1 MKIANFIVLDD
12 RPNRKQ
18 EYHHTVNGEVYI
30 PLETTVPVIQRGYGC
45 IGLGMVTEI
54 VMRKDSTTIIF
65 TMSKVGKDAADA
77 YYSLYKNQVTMNESD
92 DVYDQA
98 SDVIIPGMMA
108 STAKST
114 PKPKRSSSTNYNSP
128 LYDGRRS
135 NSSSGSLME
144 YLEDDPH
151 W

>member
-1 MKIANFIVLDD
+1 MRITNFIVLDD
-12 RPNRKQ
+12 VPNRKH

-30 PLETTVPVIQRGYGC
+30 PLETTVPVIQKGYGC

-77 YYSLYKNQVTMNESD
+77 YYSLYKNQVTMSD
-92 DVYDQA
+92 SNDVYDQ
-98 SDVIIPGMMA
+98 SDVVIPGMMA

-114 PKPKRSSSTNYNSP
+114 PKPKRSSSSNYNSP
-128 LYDGRRS
+128 LYGGKRY
-135 NSSSGSLME
+135 NSSGGSLLD
-144 YLEDDPH
+144 YVEDDPH